1 MNSVLSTSNY
11 EREYKIIKST
21 QIIKKKIYDF
31 GM

>member
-1 MNSVLSTSNY
+1 MNSVLNTSNY
-11 EREYKIIKST
+11 EKENKIIKST